1 MDRWDMMM
9 ADGMDEWMSGWCGE
23 MRMMTETSNKS
34 ITPEKN
40 SNHNPPIAKSN
51 HATAVFLRFYSNLSY
66 YLTTA
71 MRLNFLF
78 LAAAVLVASSDAW
91 VSPPTASKKA
101 LPVLYSTPQSSSSKL
116 YTLDGEEIRG
126 PITPLGNLILV
137 KVKETLTATDG
148 GILLPDEAKERA
160 TEGLVLAAGPGKF
173 HPYTG
178 VRITNP
184 IKEGFSVLYGKFD
197 GKEIMYNDDSC
208 QMIRDDDCM
217 LYYEG
222 MSMKLGTVFPVRD
235 YALIELDKKSN
246 NIATKSGVVI
256 ASQVMAD
263 DSPCEGIVVKVGEGR
278 MASKGQLTLPPVKVG
293 ERVKFKDYA
302 GNDVMIEGK
311 AYTLVKTVDILCSLN
326 QDFVDKAIKK
336 AEEVEQSS

>member
-1 MDRWDMMM
+1 
-9 ADGMDEWMSGWCGE
+9 
-23 MRMMTETSNKS
+23 MMTETSNKS
-34 ITPEKN
+34 ITPKKN
-40 SNHNPPIAKSN
+40 NNNNNHPIAKIRTAT
-51 HATAVFLRFYSNLSY
+51 HATVVL
-66 YLTTA
+66 YLTFNHTTA

-78 LAAAVLVASSDAW
+78 LAAAALVASSDAW
-91 VSPPTASKKA
+91 VSSPTASKKSLA
-101 LPVLYSTPQSSSSKL
+101 ALYSTPQSSSKV

-137 KVKETLTATDG
+137 KVKETLTATGG

-160 TEGLVLAAGPGKF
+160 TEGLVLAAGPGKI

-178 VRITNP
+178 VCITNP
-184 IKEGFSVLYGKFD
+184 IKEGYSVLYGKFD

-208 QMIRDDDCM
+208 QMIRDEDCL

-222 MSMKLGTVFPVRD
+222 MSMKLGNVFPVRD
-235 YALIELDKKSN
+235 YALIELDKKPDTM
-246 NIATKSGVVI
+246 ATKSGVVI

-278 MASKGQLTLPPVKVG
+278 MASTGQLTQSPVKVG

-311 AYTLVKTVDILCSLN
+311 AYSLVKTVDTLCSLN
-326 QDFVDKAIKK
+326 QDFADKAIKK
-336 AEEVEQSS
+336 AEEAEQSS